1 MSDHEH
7 DHQESFRPEPVLAAI
22 DAATE
27 RLLGTAD
34 TLDDAG
40 VRAPSLLPGWSR
52 GHVLTHLAR
61 NADSTRN
68 LLRWARTGAE
78 TPDYAS
84 AEARAA
90 DIEAGAGRP
99 AAALV
104 ADVRDSAAR
113 LAADLARMPPQAW
126 EHPVRWTIGGPGPV
140 RRGVPARLQEVLIH
154 HVDLDAG
161 YTPADWP
168 GDFVGDL
175 LGRVVRSFSVRENVP
190 SMRLHTEDTG
200 QRHHIGS
207 SGDDAVQISGPA
219 HAILA
224 WLIGRSHGGD
234 LSTAGR
240 RPLPAVPPLF

>member
-1 MSDHEH
+1 MSEPERD
-7 DHQESFRPEPVLAAI
+7 DQEPFRPEPVLAAI
-22 DAATE
+22 HEATE
-27 RLLGTAD
+27 RLLRTAD
-34 TLDDAG
+34 LLREDD

-68 LLRWARTGAE
+68 LLRWARTGVE

-90 DIEAGAGRP
+90 DIETGAGRP

-113 LAADLARMPPQAW
+113 LAADHARMPPQAW

-140 RRGVPARLQEVLIH
+140 RRAVPARLQEVLIH

-168 GDFVGDL
+168 DDFVGDL
-175 LGRVVRSFSVRENVP
+175 LGRVARSFSARGNVP
-190 SMRLHTEDTG
+190 AMRLHTEDTG
-200 QRHHIGS
+200 LRHHIGS
-207 SGDDAVQISGPA
+207 GDDAVEIGGPA
-219 HAILA
+219 HAVLA

-240 RPLPAVPPLF
+240 RPLPVVPPLF